1 MQFQHTIERRPSFAS
16 RCGSAV
22 KTDRAREYRVR
33 IEIERLKIAGR
44 KLSKF
49 AGCVAVGSALLLSHA
64 AASDA
69 AAANKKYAGFVI
81 DANNGHVLYSD
92 RADEYR
98 YPASLTKMM
107 TLYLTFDALKR
118 GQIRLDS
125 AMPVSSYASA
135 RPPSKLGLR
144 AGSTLRVEEAIYS
157 LVTKSANDAAVVL
170 AETLG
175 GSESEFARKM
185 TSTAR
190 QLGMSRTIFKNA
202 NGLPDGEQHTTARD
216 MATLGLAL
224 REHFPQYYSYFSTP
238 SFSFRGRRIG
248 NHNRVLGRVKGADG
262 IKTGYTNAS
271 GFNLVTSVE
280 QGGKSVVG
288 VVMGGRSGRS
298 RDDHMVELMT
308 KYLPRASSRDAGPLI
323 ASRKTVDTGS
333 YEVASAGTD
342 LPKTGPVPDRRPMSE
357 TSIDDRIALAY
368 GSDTGSII
376 SRMPEP
382 TSRPI
387 VGRSALAAA
396 LVQERPARMQIP
408 TASRRFPMPP
418 AAIPGG
424 RDLDPNTT
432 GSIATAATTQAPT
445 TANSPWVVQ
454 IAAAPGAEQ
463 AMQMLADAR
472 SKVGGPLAKAEPFT
486 ESIKSGSQTLYR
498 ARFAGFT
505 TKDQARAAC
514 DALKRK
520 SYNCY
525 AVAN

>member
-1 MQFQHTIERRPSFAS
+1 M
-16 RCGSAV
+16 
-22 KTDRAREYRVR
+22 R
-33 IEIERLKIAGR
+33 IEIERLKTAGR

-64 AASDA
+64 SASDA

-125 AMPVSSYASA
+125 AMPVSAYASA

-144 AGSTLRVEEAIYS
+144 PGNTLQVEEAIYS

-170 AETLG
+170 AEFLG

-185 TSTAR
+185 TSTAH
-190 QLGMSRTIFKNA
+190 QLGMSRTTFKNA
-202 NGLPDGEQHTTARD
+202 NGLPDGDQRTTARD

-224 REHFPQYYSYFSTP
+224 REHFPQYYGYFSTP
-238 SFSFRGRRIG
+238 SYSFRGRRIG

-308 KYLPRASSRDAGPLI
+308 KYLPQASTRNAGPLI
-323 ASRKTVDTGS
+323 ASRSTVDTGS
-333 YEVASAGTD
+333 YAVASAAGGD
-342 LPKTGPVPDRRPMSE
+342 LPKTGPVPDRRPISE

-368 GSDTGSII
+368 GSDTGSIV

-382 TSRPI
+382 SNRPI

-396 LVQERPARMQIP
+396 LIQERPVRMQIP
-408 TASRRFPMPP
+408 AASRRFPMPP

-432 GSIATAATTQAPT
+432 GSIATAATTRGPAIPT
-445 TANSPWVVQ
+445 SPWVVQ

-486 ESIKSGSQTLYR
+486 ETIKSGSQTLYR
-498 ARFAGFT
+498 ARFAGFSS
-505 TKDQARAAC
+505 KDQARAAC

>member
-1 MQFQHTIERRPSFAS
+1 M
-16 RCGSAV
+16 
-22 KTDRAREYRVR
+22 
-33 IEIERLKIAGR
+33 EIERLKIAGR
-44 KLSKF
+44 KLSRI
-49 AGCVAVGSALLLSHA
+49 AGAVAVGTALLLSHA

-69 AAANKKYAGFVI
+69 TAANRKYAGFVI
-81 DANNGHVLYSD
+81 DANNGQVLYSD

-144 AGSTLRVEEAIYS
+144 PGGTLKVEEAIYS

-170 AETLG
+170 AEFLG

-185 TSTAR
+185 TSTAH
-190 QLGMSRTIFKNA
+190 QLGMSRTTFRNA
-202 NGLPDGEQHTTARD
+202 NGLPDGEQRTTARD

-224 REHFPQYYSYFSTP
+224 REHFPQYYGYFSTP
-238 SFSFRGRRIG
+238 SYSFRGRRIG

-288 VVMGGRSGRS
+288 VVLGGRSGRS
-298 RDDHMVELMT
+298 RDDHMVELMA
-308 KYLPRASSRDAGPLI
+308 KYLPKASTRDAGPLV
-323 ASRKTVDTGS
+323 ASRSRVDTGS
-333 YEVASAGTD
+333 YAVASAAASD

-368 GSDTGSII
+368 GSDTGAII
-376 SRMPEP
+376 SRMPQP

-408 TASRRFPMPP
+408 AASRRFPMPP

-424 RDLDPNTT
+424 ADLDPNTT
-432 GSIATAATTQAPT
+432 GSIATAATTTIP
-445 TANSPWVVQ
+445 NSPWVVQ
-454 IAAAPGAEQ
+454 IAAAPGADQ

-486 ESIKSGSQTLYR
+486 ESVKSGSQTLYR
-498 ARFAGFT
+498 ARFAGFAS
-505 TKDQARAAC
+505 KSQARAAC
-514 DALKRK
+514 DALKKK